1 MIKVKEVLSK
11 LAMAIKSLWN
21 KGRRGKA
28 IVILGTMIIL
38 GAILPDVT
46 NESTTINEES
56 QIVDR
61 LEEST
66 KEDSNEVEVI
76 KTPKEQ
82 FEEIVSKK
90 YEGKYQIDID
100 SEINRIVVTS
110 NIKDN
115 LSNNLIQVGFESDIY
130 HILKE
135 SQNNEFLNQYA
146 SVCFVGETI
155 FINRYGEENKGNG
168 FVYTFNMNDL
178 KRVNFDNI
186 YYSDLAELTEARFI
200 HPTFKD

>member
-11 LAMAIKSLWN
+11 VAMVIKRLWN

-46 NESTTINEES
+46 NESTTINARS

-61 LEEST
+61 LKEST
-66 KEDSNEVEVI
+66 KEDCNETEII

-90 YEGKYQIDID
+90 YEGKYKIDID
-100 SEINRIVVTS
+100 SEINRIIVTS
-110 NIKDN
+110 DIKDN

-135 SQNNEFLNQYA
+135 SQNNEYLNQYE
-146 SVCFVGETI
+146 SICFVGETM
-155 FINRYGEENKGNG
+155 FINKYGEEIKGNG
-168 FVYTFNMNDL
+168 FIYTFDMEDI

-186 YYSDLAELTEARFI
+186 YYNELVELTKSKFI
-200 HPTFKD
+200 HPSFSR